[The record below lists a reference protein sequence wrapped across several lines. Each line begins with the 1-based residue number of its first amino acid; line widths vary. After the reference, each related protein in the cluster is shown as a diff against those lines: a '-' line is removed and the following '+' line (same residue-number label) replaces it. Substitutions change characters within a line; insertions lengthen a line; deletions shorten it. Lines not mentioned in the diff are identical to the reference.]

1 MRRGRHRFL
10 CDRRRNNRGRGH
22 GLFHR
27 GGRFFDSLDFDGLN
41 LPRRSR
47 QIAPDGPGVLIAHG
61 VDEPPALARLQI
73 GDKVSVKLDALPFV
87 KHGQIDGR
95 LRLVSEDTFEKGLNG
110 HPGPVFRARVSLEK
124 MALSDTPPG
133 FRLVPGSTVSA
144 DIKVGT
150 RKLITYFTYPI
161 LRSGSTSFREP

>member
-1 MRRGRHRFL
+1 MILSVKTSTPGTVVRSGEM
-10 CDRRRNNRGRGH
+10 
-22 GLFHR
+22 LFELVPAEVPLEAEV
-27 GGRFFDSLDFDGLN
+27 D
-41 LPRRSR
+41 
-47 QIAPDGPGVLIAHG
+47 IAPRDA
-61 VDEPPALARLQI
+61 ARLQI